1 MLRKRLPYI
10 LRLNSV
16 CRFGFIESLRYVL
29 DNSEII
35 ETLLDQKV
43 NLNLKDSHG
52 ETPVFYAVKKGNLE
66 LAQVIITTF
75 WIFISP

>member
-1 MLRKRLPYI
+1 MIWVDLKI
-10 LRLNSV
+10 I
-16 CRFGFIESLRYVL
+16 FFQ

-35 ETLLDQKV
+35 ETLLSQKV

-66 LAQVIITTF
+66 LAQVMVSII
-75 WIFISP
+75 IL